1 MTTVMQCILISF
13 RPDNRSMKKSL
24 NLVKEIKEAGLVV
37 SLVRSSQ
44 TFQKPMDHDA
54 L

>member
-1 MTTVMQCILISF
+1 MTTIMQCMLKSF
-13 RPDNRSMKKSL
+13 RPDNHSMKKSL

-37 SLVRSSQ
+37 SLVCSSQ
-44 TFQKPMDHDA
+44 RFQKPMNYDA